1 MKNLFLLI
9 AFLYT
14 TVHQSVFIQPVWV
27 TSNYFRAGN
36 EAVINSL
43 TGSSVTPMYT
53 FTFSS
58 ALPGIPNLGYGI
70 KNYEGTSA
78 FIGRQWLFRPRTI
91 LDRESGSDSLHLQS
105 FSADCGRDQHLDP

>member
-1 MKNLFLLI
+1 MSLQSDLLDNYKYRFNMKNLFLLI

-78 FIGRQWLFRPRTI
+78 FIGRQ
-91 LDRESGSDSLHLQS
+91 
-105 FSADCGRDQHLDP
+105 

>member
-1 MKNLFLLI
+1 MHNFFLILTL
-9 AFLYT
+9 LYT
-14 TVHQSVFIQPVWV
+14 TLHQSIFVEPVWV

-70 KNYEGTSA
+70 KNYEGTLC
-78 FIGRQWLFRPRTI
+78 IYRQAMIILANKDFR
-91 LDRESGSDSLHLQS
+91 LRE
-105 FSADCGRDQHLDP
+105 

>member
-1 MKNLFLLI
+1 MKNLFLLV
-9 AFLYT
+9 ALLYRT
-14 TVHQSVFIQPVWV
+14 ISQSVFVEPVWV
-27 TSNYFRAGN
+27 TSDYFRAGN

-70 KNYEGTSA
+70 KNYEGTFCIYRQAMTTSA
-78 FIGRQWLFRPRTI
+78 KNGLRSN
-91 LDRESGSDSLHLQS
+91 ESI
-105 FSADCGRDQHLDP
+105 

>member
-1 MKNLFLLI
+1 MKNLFLLV
-9 AFLYT
+9 ALLYRT
-14 TVHQSVFIQPVWV
+14 ISQSVFVEPVWV
-27 TSNYFRAGN
+27 TSDYFRAGN

-70 KNYEGTSA
+70 KNYEGTLC
-78 FIGRQWLFRPRTI
+78 IYRQAMIILANKDFR
-91 LDRESGSDSLHLQS
+91 LRE
-105 FSADCGRDQHLDP
+105 

>member
-1 MKNLFLLI
+1 MKHLLPLI
-9 AFLYT
+9 TLLYAT
-14 TVHQSVFIQPVWV
+14 AHQSIFVQPVWV

-78 FIGRQWLFRPRTI
+78 FIGRQ
-91 LDRESGSDSLHLQS
+91 
-105 FSADCGRDQHLDP
+105 